1 MSVLEKAAELKKG
14 LEAGQVTLA
23 EIVAWA
29 DKEIEAADEPM
40 DEIID
45 LAMAET
51 ENDAITCLSDL
62 LNNHG
67 A

>member
-1 MSVLEKAAELKKG
+1 MNDIEKAAELKKG

-29 DKEIEAADEPM
+29 DAEIEKADEPK
-40 DEIID
+40 DEILE
-45 LAMAET
+45 LAMVET
-51 ENDAITCLSDL
+51 ENDAITWLSNL